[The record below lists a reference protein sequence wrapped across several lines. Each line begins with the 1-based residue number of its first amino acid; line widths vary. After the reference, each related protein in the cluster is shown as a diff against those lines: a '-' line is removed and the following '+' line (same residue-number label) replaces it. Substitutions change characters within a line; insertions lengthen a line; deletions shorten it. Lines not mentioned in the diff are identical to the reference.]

1 MDWSVSV
8 GEVGQ
13 GDGHA
18 SRYTDLPWSRVL
30 LEKLTGFELV
40 KKFPTN
46 EWLINGSLAP
56 RHGASAGG
64 G

>member
-1 MDWSVSV
+1 MDWCVSV
-8 GEVGQ
+8 GKVGR
-13 GDGHA
+13 GSGHV

-30 LEKLTGFELV
+30 LVKLTGSELV
-40 KKFPTN
+40 KKFPTV